1 MIINPPKIVEYE
13 LHLARPI
20 TPTDLA
26 AAFGPDLVFEE
37 SPDDGSLTFSHPFHT
52 IRIRPLDP
60 ADSFLG
66 PKRDWSG
73 LWWEE
78 WWDDELYWEKIMEKM
93 REDEDFT
100 PPLPIPRD
108 VLATF
113 THPYTL
119 EMSGWSS
126 APSGL
131 SSGPDTLVSRVG
143 GLQID
148 EEAYVVLTENTKEW
162 VEKARAQAE
171 HDTAQQWEDAPAAR
185 PAEDDEPSVLR
196 RWMTRLVLGM
206 ILVVLLVGPWAL
218 VAWGWAI
225 DSERLMTVGM
235 AFILLIYMFILYLV
249 LEEAGSARMAVL
261 LRVLLVGVPEAALCT
276 AVWLAARAGNMH
288 LMAYFAAM
296 AILVLLLCWL
306 PVEVGL
312 RLEPDETGAPAGRRI
327 SWRRLERSLRRET
340 RRLERSRRREMR
352 RSGQG
357 PGQVGEQVLVLP
369 VVAVGR
375 RRMRSMRRSRRSRPC
390 LLVANAQGVRLRT
403 AGRFRSRTVLET
415 PVNRLS
421 LWAMAEY
428 STDGPCLDIDQP
440 VLILE
445 TPEGC
450 LPLAVL
456 TRRRERSAVTCGHGR
471 SSCDVDVVGVDEAAT
486 AAAGQDLARSL
497 GLGAPTPLPRL
508 LRRPN
513 RTPSHDTRP

>member
-1 MIINPPKIVEYE
+1 MIINEPETLSKYE
-13 LHLARPI
+13 LHLVRPI

-26 AAFGPDLVFEE
+26 AAFGPDLVFKE
-37 SPDDGSLTFSHPFHT
+37 SDDGSLTFSLPFHT
-52 IRIRPLDP
+52 IRIRPL
-60 ADSFLG
+60 ALTDSFLG
-66 PKRDWSG
+66 PERDWSG

-78 WWDDELYWEKIMEKM
+78 WWDDDLFWEKIMEKM
-93 REDEDFT
+93 AEDEDFIS
-100 PPLPIPRD
+100 PLPIPRD

-113 THPYTL
+113 THPYAL
-119 EMSGWSS
+119 ELSGWSS

-131 SSGPDTLVSRVG
+131 RSGPDTLVSRVG

-148 EEAYVVLTENTKEW
+148 EEAYVALTENTEEW

-171 HDTAQQWEDAPAAR
+171 HDTALQWEDVPAAH
-185 PAEDDEPSVLR
+185 PAEDEEPSVLR
-196 RWMTRLVLGM
+196 RWMTRLVLGV
-206 ILVVLLVGPWAL
+206 ILVGPWAL

-225 DSERLMTVGM
+225 DSERLMAAGM
-235 AFILLIYMFILYLV
+235 AFILIIYLLILYLV
-249 LEEAGSARMAVL
+249 LEGAGSALKAAL

-276 AVWLAARAGNMH
+276 AAWLAARANH
-288 LMAYFAAM
+288 KDLVIQFAGM
-296 AILVLLLCWL
+296 AILLLFFWVLFDVLLHL
-306 PVEVGL
+306 ESDVG
-312 RLEPDETGAPAGRRI
+312 
-327 SWRRLERSLRRET
+327 W
-340 RRLERSRRREMR
+340 RRLERSRRREIH

-357 PGQVGEQVLVLP
+357 PGQVGGQVVVLP
-369 VVAVGR
+369 VVAVEHRG
-375 RRMRSMRRSRRSRPC
+375 MRSVRRSRRSRPC
-390 LLVANAQGVRLRT
+390 LLVADAQGVRLRT
-403 AGRFRSRTVLET
+403 AGRFWSRTVLET

-508 LRRPN
+508 LRRPG
-513 RTPSHDTRP
+513 HDTRP